1 MKPIIQFFHSSRR
14 VVVVASVG
22 LLAAPNCRA
31 GLVNDIPILNAPS
44 LHIMNISPEPST
56 YAIMALGLAGL
67 GWLRL
72 RNSPLKSATARVDVR
87 HKDNYLFA
95 NRK

>member
-1 MKPIIQFFHSSRR
+1 LSSQIIKPFYFYGLASIERTKKMKPIIQFFHSSRR

-72 RNSPLKSATARVDVR
+72 RNRR
-87 HKDNYLFA
+87 
-95 NRK
+95 